1 MFQILKFMFQGLQQH
16 FSLQRYKKVL
26 NGRKFCYNLTKIVF
40 LSTTP
45 PTLGTDVFRKLTL
58 SSISVYVPAGS
69 VSAYTSLGGIWLEFN
84 IQASSST
91 NIDKIVKEGNNAS
104 VYNMNGQRVEKVRF
118 GIYIKNNKKILVK

>member
-1 MFQILKFMFQGLQQH
+1 MKTI
-16 FSLQRYKKVL
+16 STCTVE
-26 NGRKFCYNLTKIVF
+26 IVF

-45 PTLGTDVFRKLTL
+45 PTLGTDGFRKLTL

-91 NIDKIVKEGNNAS
+91 NIIVKEGNNAS

>member
-1 MFQILKFMFQGLQQH
+1 M
-16 FSLQRYKKVL
+16 KKISTCTVE
-26 NGRKFCYNLTKIVF
+26 IVF

-104 VYNMNGQRVEKVRF
+104 VYNLNGQRVEKVRF